1 MPTKEEDI
9 DLLFEKG
16 TKQSLWSII
25 IKYGFCIIVVLSFIW
40 GIIIVFS
47 IHIEIQGQ
55 LVNLAG
61 FILSLAGGFVCNI
74 FATKL
79 LEKMKVSR
87 MESKSAQKMELIKK
101 LAKEDLLIDILK
113 QVNYYDN
120 KYCEDYNITARL
132 KKKTQ
137 YEKMFTCEL
146 KYRYKKKYNSRNL
159 IFQFVRIRN
168 EKERAQENDRDI
180 SNSYLNNEFYY
191 VSDERDFFDHDT
203 ELDEDCYA
211 SSYKLTHLE
220 IMDANNETVLLKYN
234 KISIEGSEN
243 ICRYEAKIPANFP
256 IEDNLLT
263 MHYTLEYIIE
273 KDSYT
278 YFSFELPTKGI
289 RVEFDFEDVDDEID
303 IFVLDFLNSH
313 IGPHPLHKPEDKKI
327 ILTKKE
333 WILPKSSILFNWYK
347 KREE

>member
-9 DLLFEKG
+9 ELLFIKG
-16 TKQSLWSII
+16 TKQSLLSII
-25 IKYGFCIIVVLSFIW
+25 LKYSLCIIVVFLFIW
-40 GIIIVFS
+40 GVTKAFS
-47 IHIEIQGQ
+47 IQIEIQGQ
-55 LVNLAG
+55 LINLAV
-61 FILSLAGGFVCNI
+61 FILSLVGGFVCNI

-87 MESKSAQKMELIKK
+87 MESKSAQRIELIKN

-120 KYCEDYNITARL
+120 KYCEDYNIRARL
-132 KKKTQ
+132 KKNTQ
-137 YEKMFTCEL
+137 YKNMFTCEL
-146 KYRYKKKYNSRNL
+146 NYRYKKKYNSRDL

-168 EKERAQENDRDI
+168 EEERAQENNRDI
-180 SNSYLNNEFYY
+180 SHSYLNNEFYY
-191 VSDERDFFDHDT
+191 VSDERAFFDHDT
-203 ELDEDCYA
+203 ELEKDCYA
-211 SSYKLTHLE
+211 YSYKLAHLE
-220 IMDANNETVLLKYN
+220 IMDANNEAVPLKYN
-234 KISIEGSEN
+234 KIKIEGSEN

-256 IEDNLLT
+256 IEDDLLT
-263 MHYTLEYIIE
+263 IHYTLEYIIE

-313 IGPHPLHKPEDKKI
+313 IGPHPLHEPKDKKI
-327 ILTKKE
+327 MLGKKE

-347 KREE
+347 KKEK

>member
-9 DLLFEKG
+9 ELLFKKG
-16 TKQSLWSII
+16 TKQNLLLMIF
-25 IKYGFCIIVVLSFIW
+25 KYSSCIIAVFLFIW
-40 GIIIVFS
+40 GITIAFKIQ
-47 IHIEIQGQ
+47 IEIEGQ
-55 LVNLAG
+55 LINLAV

-79 LEKMKVSR
+79 LERIKASKI
-87 MESKSAQKMELIKK
+87 ESKSAQKIELIKN

-120 KYCEDYNITARL
+120 KYCEDYNIRARL
-132 KKKTQ
+132 KKNTQ
-137 YEKMFTCEL
+137 YANMFTCEL
-146 KYRYKKKYNSRNL
+146 NYRYKKKYNSRNL

-168 EKERAQENDRDI
+168 EEERSQENNRDI
-180 SNSYLNNEFYY
+180 SHSYLNNEFYY
-191 VSDERDFFDHDT
+191 VSDERDFFSQNV
-203 ELDEDCYA
+203 EQKDCYA
-211 SSYKLTHLE
+211 NSYKLTHLE
-220 IMDANNETVLLKYN
+220 IMGVDNEAVTLKYN
-234 KISIEGSEN
+234 EIAINGNEN
-243 ICRYEAKIPANFP
+243 ICKYEAEIPANFS
-256 IEDNLLT
+256 IDDLLT
-263 MHYTLEYIIE
+263 IQYTLEYVIE

-289 RVEFDFEDVDDEID
+289 RVEFDFEDVDNEID

-313 IGPHPLHKPEDKKI
+313 IGPHPLHEPKDKKI
-327 ILTKKE
+327 ILAKKE